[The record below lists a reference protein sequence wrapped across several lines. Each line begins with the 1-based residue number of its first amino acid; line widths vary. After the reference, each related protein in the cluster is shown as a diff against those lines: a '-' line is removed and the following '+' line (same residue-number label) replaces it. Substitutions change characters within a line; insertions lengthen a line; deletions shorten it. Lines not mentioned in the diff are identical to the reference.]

1 MGYVNSNHLFSQLYE
16 RLKKV
21 SELLAYIKELWEDSL
36 PLHGAY
42 SGPHTS
48 G

>member
-21 SELLAYIKELWEDSL
+21 SELLAYIKEL

>member
-36 PLHGAY
+36 PPHGAY